1 MIVLGKSSFFLPLF
15 FLEDKIKSYDHAVKR
30 QCGQPLPC
38 IQLLMKIS
46 ALFMPR
52 HFDHRK

>member
-15 FLEDKIKSYDHAVKR
+15 FLEDRIKSYDHAVKR